1 MADLSAKLGI
11 FEQHINAAAEADARN
26 MIADAE
32 KRAEAMIK
40 EELERLENDR
50 GSVLG
55 TKLSKYRADERKR
68 VSERRYAADRKV
80 LMHRN
85 SLVADLF
92 GEIGKE
98 LEALAASDKYEA
110 HLNGCAEAADR
121 REKID
126 GTVCIYCR
134 KDLSSNTPKRAYTST
149 LHSTPHSRTSAAH
162 FPQDRKCSSERNPR
176 NNEQYHICD
185 KRTRNQAARYKGLR
199 NARDGLCR

>member
-110 HLNGCAEAADR
+110 HLNGRAEAADL

-134 KDLSSNTPKRAYTST
+134 KADLAAAEKIAGRYGAKAAADRNIVLGGLIFKYPEKGIYIDLT
-149 LHSTPHSRTSAAH
+149 LDTAFENERSAFSA
-162 FPQDRKCSSERNPR
+162 RSEM
-176 NNEQYHICD
+176 Q
-185 KRTRNQAARYKGLR
+185 L
-199 NARDGLCR
+199 